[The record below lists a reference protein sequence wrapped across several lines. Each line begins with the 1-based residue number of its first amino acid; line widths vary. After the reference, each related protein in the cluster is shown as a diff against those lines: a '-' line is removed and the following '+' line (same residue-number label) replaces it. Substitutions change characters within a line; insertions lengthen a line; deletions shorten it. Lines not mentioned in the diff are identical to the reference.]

1 MHFVPRLAPYCSR
14 IGPASGPTWG
24 LASAPT
30 RPRSISTLTQTN
42 VYLHAYIQTLDQH
55 GSDVDICMYLFI
67 YVQQQKRKPRWLW
80 CGFWMAPDAASVY
93 PRWVKVAHYGAHL
106 WPIKGPFFKSADPLG
121 HWRVDP
127 INIII
132 KLNIITYKY
141 NL

>member
-1 MHFVPRLAPYCSR
+1 M
-14 IGPASGPTWG
+14 GPMW
-24 LASAPT
+24 
-30 RPRSISTLTQTN
+30 
-42 VYLHAYIQTLDQH
+42 
-55 GSDVDICMYLFI
+55 I
-67 YVQQQKRKPRWLW
+67 YVCIYLYMYNNKKQKPRWLW